1 MTDDMLT
8 EQAEK
13 ENGSR
18 IFARLRDYL
27 FAGILVTAPIF
38 ITCYVTI
45 AFLDW
50 VDSKVTPLV
59 PPEYNPNNYLP
70 FSLPGL
76 GLVIAIVFFILVGW
90 FARNFL
96 GRILF
101 RIAEGVMHRVPVIRV
116 MYKALKQVLETVMTN
131 QSQAF
136 REVVMVE
143 YPRPGCWALGFVT
156 GVTKG
161 EVQALGAGVE
171 MVNVFL
177 PMTPPTGGF
186 LLFLPRSALI
196 PMKMTVEEGIK
207 LLVSGG
213 IITPE
218 DGGRKKF

>member
-1 MTDDMLT
+1 MTDEIT
-8 EQAEK
+8 AGPEEK
-13 ENGSR
+13 GSR

-59 PPEYNPNNYLP
+59 PPHYNPNTYLP

-76 GLVIAIVFFILVGW
+76 GLIIAIVFFILVGW

-101 RIAEGVMHRVPVIRV
+101 RMAEGVMHRVPIIRV

-143 YPRPGCWALGFVT
+143 YPRPGCWAMGFVT

-161 EVQALGAGVE
+161 EVQALSNGAE

-213 IITPE
+213 IITPG
-218 DGGRKKF
+218 DGNGKKKS

>member
-1 MTDDMLT
+1 MTDEILI
-8 EQAEK
+8 EPEAK
-13 ENGSR
+13 ETGSR

-27 FAGILVTAPIF
+27 FAGIIVTAPIF
-38 ITCYVTI
+38 ITCYVTM

-59 PPEYNPNNYLP
+59 PPHYNPNTYLP

-76 GLVIAIVFFILVGW
+76 GLIIAIVFFILVGW

-96 GRILF
+96 GRLLF
-101 RIAEGVMHRVPVIRV
+101 RIAEGIMHRMPVVRV
-116 MYKALKQVLETVMTN
+116 MYKALKQVFETVMTN

-136 REVVMVE
+136 REVVMLE

-161 EVQALGAGVE
+161 EVQRLAGTEV
-171 MVNVFL
+171 VNVFL

-207 LLVSGG
+207 MLVSGG
-213 IITPE
+213 IITPP
-218 DGGRKKF
+218 DR

>member
-1 MTDDMLT
+1 MAD
-8 EQAEK
+8 EIVIEPK
-13 ENGSR
+13 ETGIR

-45 AFLDW
+45 GFLDW

-59 PPEYNPNNYLP
+59 PPHYNPNNYLP

-101 RIAEGVMHRVPVIRV
+101 RVAEGIMHRVPVIRV
-116 MYKALKQVLETVMTN
+116 MYKALKQVFETVMTN

-156 GVTKG
+156 GITKG
-161 EVQALGAGVE
+161 EIQALGNGAE
-171 MVNVFL
+171 MVNVFM

-196 PMKMTVEEGIK
+196 STKMSVEEGIK
-207 LLVSGG
+207 MLVSGG
-213 IITPE
+213 IITPG
-218 DGGRKKF
+218 DGEKKKG